1 MSNPQVED
9 GYTRIANELMDA
21 LCKFSWPGAQPMKL
35 ALFILRKTYGF
46 NKPADAIPLSQF
58 SEATGIPKHKV
69 CEVLGKL
76 AAMGVIVVTPQG
88 NKPAKVYAINKDY
101 EKWQPLPSRV
111 TLPHRV
117 MSITPQGKKSYPTGE
132 PQKTK
137 DNSSKDKKIKR
148 LSPVNSVTPQGNN
161 LDKPKAKQPVTTK
174 QPDKELTAVSP
185 EISEFVTAFQQ
196 HIVKIHKR
204 QAPKI
209 TPGLINGGCDAV
221 EKLIRLDG
229 YTLDEIK
236 AAMRWAVE
244 DEFWSPNARSLA
256 GLRKKGSNGLMKIQ
270 NIVEAQSRGS
280 MSIDAYLAERERR
293 QANA

>member
-1 MSNPQVED
+1 MSSPQVKD

-21 LCKFSWPGAQPMKL
+21 LCLVRIPGQARQVL
-35 ALFILRKTYGF
+35 DFILRKTYGY
-46 NKPADAIPLSQF
+46 NKASDCIANSQF
-58 SEATGIPKHKV
+58 VAGTGLKKDKV
-69 CEVLGKL
+69 CHMLDLL
-76 AAMGVIVVTPQG
+76 AGMNLIIVAEKG
-88 NKPAKVYAINKDY
+88 NNPAKSYAINKDY
-101 EKWQPLPSRV
+101 ASWQQLPKKAK
-111 TLPHRV
+111 LPIKAMAV
-117 MSITPQGKKSYPTGE
+117 ANIGNNCCPIGI

-137 DNSSKDKKIKR
+137 DNSTKDKKIKR
-148 LSPVNSVTPQGNN
+148 LSPVNSVAEKGNN
-161 LDKPKAKQPVTTK
+161 LENPQAKQPVTTM

-280 MSIDAYLAERERR
+280 MSIDAYLAEHERR